1 MMAQGVPAKRQ
12 FQPIMDA
19 DTMYRELSHPIRKHD
34 TVSQPRLYQPMSD
47 CDTVCP
53 PKKRALFDYNREQ
66 ARKIY
71 SAENGRTQF
80 QLDESPDDYSKNQFH
95 SNININRQ
103 AFFSNKLK
111 LDRLEHDVEIRPRS
125 DSLHSISSQFSEIS
139 SIDSTNSSSRESSP
153 VMGQDIHKHE
163 TQLRKSIIHV
173 NGSDSNN
180 LLHTEKISELS
191 VNNDAEKNI
200 IAKDHETPERNPML
214 VLNGIKSDI
223 QKPLFTNSSP
233 ISGDI
238 DKSKPVISK
247 TLFPLDQADIQSFE
261 LNLSQNKEYLS
272 QNHIPN
278 KTGESFQCS
287 DIPASENNK
296 FFPSSKKNL
305 TTLESTENKL
315 LDSSVKKNLDVEKKS
330 SEGTVYKNYSNNNNV
345 ICRSSENT
353 EALKDENSRRR
364 ENDIRKSSRVLGDV
378 TNSLNI
384 NKKLD
389 ENKSVLGMVTDRNNV
404 ETNLM
409 EQNGNIQEAF
419 TCSLCS
425 EQFQQYENFDNHMKL
440 HEKRI
445 KICKCDICEAT
456 FDNSNLRKAHMRA
469 AHSGSGSQPYQCEKC
484 NREFSQFNNLRR
496 HMRVHREKTYK
507 CHLCDRVFNE
517 EFYLKMHVGTHTGQ
531 RVYSCGVCNA
541 PFQSNQEL
549 KAHVKTHSPSQ
560 LHNCNIC
567 GKSFSKACVL
577 RQHKKTHSGERPH
590 HCISCGKTFIHRHH
604 LTMHMRSHAENKPFT
619 CDLCS
624 KEFSQTSHLYKHLRQ
639 HEEEN
644 LENSTHNGLRDES
657 NATQKRIDKGHENNS
672 SCHIQKGIRKSK
684 KENLENLD
692 PNDAKG
698 RTQRKKSEPRTQ
710 KNSNVAMNNYSEA
723 TLQERNRNQEI
734 NGHFGQNINH
744 QIGGIVTEKIKNTNS
759 TKRSIEFALN
769 EFEKSRPK
777 KLKSLQ
783 QNTETDRALSQI
795 TTESYSRP
803 EVQTARPLPGHS
815 FGTSLSSVST
825 APTKLPS
832 FNSITSGLKES
843 YPKWPATN
851 TPTSMPYYQ
860 APSYEQNLYPYGYP
874 SMGYGSSS
882 MYLAYS
888 AQMQAYYN
896 MLYYNSKAL
905 VNHQYQSTENG
916 NTKPNTSVVSEQM
929 SKEIQTSKV
938 ELEKRGVDSENNR
951 YNNSWYESPK
961 FTSTVNIRETKTADK
976 NVDVFDKHGKET
988 EMGEK
993 QKSVKR
999 NNILLIAALKEGTST
1014 ETDIRSET
1022 HTNEHILKLRKLKDR
1037 LIEEPVTSNHDV
1049 TGHLTESKGRNQ
1061 ICSVEAGAVNNIEKP
1076 SVDDEIPV
1084 DQVNDAAVIHETNRN
1099 YFDRHQNIDEN
1110 MNLELGDGKKM
1121 DTYHVNQRT
1130 KIDELDKQCMSEYN
1144 FKNQNLKMA
1153 SESTSDVDRIAES
1166 TTVETETDTLE
1177 NNQTQNDRNKEFE
1190 HSKNFICCDTCSFTF
1205 CGKDD
1210 LKKHFIENPVC
1221 FSKVCQ
1227 TSKISEEFGWQLLDY
1242 YLASLEMYKSNKT
1255 DNETSY
1261 GYEVA
1266 SFGGTSLGTI
1276 EQTTRSE
1283 GQQTTNNMKCL
1294 NVEVCVDSKLGVEP
1308 QKPKDHVV
1316 LENDRPDSVING
1328 NKDVVENHKQIVID
1342 IAQNHP
1348 AENLATEVA
1357 ETVDI
1362 EKHRDGGSLS
1372 DISETLSN
1380 EEHFKDSTNLHSHSI
1395 PQLTGSSSM
1404 EVIQYSQERMCD
1416 NISYESKKKQES
1428 NVSIRDSEQPIMEKS
1443 YLTVLNKTGNDKI
1456 LSVEKKEEWD
1466 ILNEKKDNTKQSGIY
1481 EEQKFICQF
1490 CEAEFKDGKTLDSHI
1505 QTHPSDK
1512 PFTCVQCSRNFT
1524 HKHNLKRHMMS
1535 HSDRCVECLVCKR
1548 SFKENYYLQMH
1559 MKVHLEP
1566 DAKKCEICGELV
1578 AKVDISNHV
1587 KGHIGPIEENPTY
1600 LQIGGRVQEILKENE
1615 EIKNENTKSDVLDLS
1630 NKQVTKESL
1639 MKMSVEQLKSVMIKG
1654 KSNYVE

>member
-1 MMAQGVPAKRQ
+1 MMAQGVPVKRQ

-66 ARKIY
+66 ARKIF

-80 QLDESPDDYSKNQFH
+80 QLDENQDDYSKNQFH

-153 VMGQDIHKHE
+153 VMGEDIHKHE

-173 NGSDSNN
+173 NGSDSNK

-191 VNNDAEKNI
+191 VSNH
-200 IAKDHETPERNPML
+200 AKDHETPERNPML

-233 ISGDI
+233 KSGDI

-261 LNLSQNKEYLS
+261 LNLSQNKECLS
-272 QNHIPN
+272 QNHIPI
-278 KTGESFQCS
+278 KTGESFQYS
-287 DIPASENNK
+287 DIPASENDK

-315 LDSSVKKNLDVEKKS
+315 LDGSVKTNFDVKKKS
-330 SEGTVYKNYSNNNNV
+330 SEGTIYENYSNNNNV
-345 ICRSSENT
+345 ICRTSENT
-353 EALKDENSRRR
+353 WAFKGENSRGT
-364 ENDIRKSSRVLGDV
+364 EKNLSKSSRVLGDV

-384 NKKLD
+384 NTKLV
-389 ENKSVLGMVTDRNNV
+389 EHKSVLGTINDRNNV

-409 EQNGNIQEAF
+409 EQNGNDQEVF

-425 EQFQQYENFDNHMKL
+425 EQFQQYENFNNHMKL
-440 HEKRI
+440 HEKRS

-590 HCISCGKTFIHRHH
+590 HCTSCGKTFIHRHH
-604 LTMHMRSHAENKPFT
+604 LTMHMRSHADNKPFT

-657 NATQKRIDKGHENNS
+657 NTKHKRIDKSHENNFGS
-672 SCHIQKGIRKSK
+672 LIQKGIRKSK
-684 KENLENLD
+684 KENLENMD
-692 PNDAKG
+692 PNDVKA
-698 RTQRKKSEPRTQ
+698 RTQRKKSESRTQ
-710 KNSNVAMNNYSEA
+710 KDNNVAMNNYSEA
-723 TLQERNRNQEI
+723 TLQERSRNHQEM
-734 NGHFGQNINH
+734 NGNIGHIINH
-744 QIGGIVTEKIKNTNS
+744 HIGGIATEKNENTNS
-759 TKRSIEFALN
+759 TKRSIEIALN
-769 EFEKSRPK
+769 DLEKSRPK

-783 QNTETDRALSQI
+783 QHTEKDRALSQV

-815 FGTSLSSVST
+815 FRTSFSSVSI

-851 TPTSMPYYQ
+851 THTSVPYYQ
-860 APSYEQNLYPYGYP
+860 TPSYEQNLYPYGYP

-905 VNHQYQSTENG
+905 VNNQNQRTENG
-916 NTKPNTSVVSEQM
+916 NAKPNTSVVGEQT

-961 FTSTVNIRETKTADK
+961 FTSTVNIGEAKAVDK
-976 NVDVFDKHGKET
+976 NVDVSDKQGNDT
-988 EMGEK
+988 EMSEK
-993 QKSVKR
+993 SGNR
-999 NNILLIAALKEGTST
+999 NNQLIIAALKETSSAK
-1014 ETDIRSET
+1014 TDTKSET
-1022 HTNEHILKLRKLKDR
+1022 QTNEHILQLMKLKDR
-1037 LIEEPVTSNHDV
+1037 LIEEPETSNHDV
-1049 TGHLTESKGRNQ
+1049 YGHLSEFKGRNQ
-1061 ICSVEAGAVNNIEKP
+1061 ICSVEAGTVNNIEKP

-1084 DQVNDAAVIHETNRN
+1084 DQVNDAAVVHETSRN
-1099 YFDRHQNIDEN
+1099 DFDRHQNIDEN
-1110 MNLELGDGKKM
+1110 MNLELGDSKEM
-1121 DTYHVNQRT
+1121 DTYLNQST
-1130 KIDELDKQCMSEYN
+1130 KIEELDKQGMPEYN

-1166 TTVETETDTLE
+1166 TTVESEIDSQE
-1177 NNQTQNDRNKEFE
+1177 SNQTQNDRNKEFE
-1190 HSKNFICCDTCSFTF
+1190 HSKYFICCDTCSFTF
-1205 CGKDD
+1205 SGKDD
-1210 LKKHFIENPVC
+1210 LKKHFIQNPIC

-1255 DNETSY
+1255 DDETSY
-1261 GYEVA
+1261 EMT
-1266 SFGGTSLGTI
+1266 SFGETSLGTAQ
-1276 EQTTRSE
+1276 QTTGAV
-1283 GQQTTNNMKCL
+1283 GQQTTDSMKSL
-1294 NVEVCVDSKLGVEP
+1294 NVEVCVDSKLCVEP
-1308 QKPKDHVV
+1308 QKPKEPVV
-1316 LENDRPDSVING
+1316 LENGRPDSFTNG
-1328 NKDVVENHKQIVID
+1328 NKGVVESHKQIVID
-1342 IAQNHP
+1342 VAKNHP
-1348 AENLATEVA
+1348 AENVASEVSEA
-1357 ETVDI
+1357 IDLETYREV
-1362 EKHRDGGSLS
+1362 KSLI
-1372 DISETLSN
+1372 DISKTLN
-1380 EEHFKDSTNLHSHSI
+1380 DEEHFKDRTDLHSI
-1395 PQLTGSSSM
+1395 AQLTDISSM
-1404 EVIQYSQERMCD
+1404 KVVDFSQERMCD
-1416 NISYESKKKQES
+1416 NISYENKKKQES
-1428 NVSIRDSEQPIMEKS
+1428 SVSIKDSEQPLEETS
-1443 YLTVLNKTGNDKI
+1443 YLTVLNETGNNEI
-1456 LSVEKKEEWD
+1456 IAVEKKEETD
-1466 ILNEKKDNTKQSGIY
+1466 ILNEKKNDTKQSEIY
-1481 EEQKFICQF
+1481 KGQKFICQF

-1512 PFTCVQCSRNFT
+1512 PFTCVQCSRNFA

-1535 HSDRCVECLVCKR
+1535 HSDRCVECSVCKR

-1587 KGHIGPIEENPTY
+1587 KGHMGPIEENPTY

-1654 KSNYVE
+1654 KIIMLSK